1 MRTYGPQSNQR
12 QFSRGEFNQVD
23 SWCPATSQHFWKCG
37 LWTTE
42 FNSNFQTA
50 RSRHETTWM
59 WNNMTLDVIYSAKGS
74 KWQLPVFTQKIKT
87 EEETAWN
94 IADLI
99 QVFLQSILY
108 ECIHDQFKPHT
119 VPQVNTQQKT
129 SKKTPSAIN
138 VCHSDSSRFLLPK
151 FWNWLLKPWLHKV
164 FCMRWASMVAFDL
177 LYLVSV

>member
-12 QFSRGEFNQVD
+12 QFSRENLTRVD

-94 IADLI
+94 IADFDTSIFAIYTVWMYPLSI
-99 QVFLQSILY
+99 QT
-108 ECIHDQFKPHT
+108 PHGPT
-119 VPQVNTQQKT
+119 GQHPTKDIKKNTISHQL
-129 SKKTPSAIN
+129 
-138 VCHSDSSRFLLPK
+138 CHSDSSRFLLPK

-164 FCMRWASMVAFDL
+164 FCMRWASIVAFDL

>member
-1 MRTYGPQSNQR
+1 MEKKYKHHR
-12 QFSRGEFNQVD
+12 
-23 SWCPATSQHFWKCG
+23 CPATSQHFWKCG

-59 WNNMTLDVIYSAKGS
+59 WKNMTLDVIYSAKGS

-87 EEETAWN
+87 EEEAAWN

-108 ECIHDQFKPHT
+108 QCIHYQFKPHT

-129 SKKTPSAIN
+129 SNKNTISHQRLPQRFITI
-138 VCHSDSSRFLLPK
+138 SSPK
-151 FWNWLLKPWLHKV
+151 ILNLVVENRP
-164 FCMRWASMVAFDL
+164 MVA
-177 LYLVSV
+177 